1 MRLLRLFCCVVVLTV
16 WSGDSKSQTLT
27 QDSLALV
34 DLFNATNGSG
44 WTASTNWLTGP
55 IANWFG
61 VTVAGNRVAI
71 LSLSNNQLTGNI
83 PTSLGNLTALTNL
96 QLSGNQLSGSI
107 PSSIGNLVNLTVLR
121 LDNNVLTGTVPS
133 SVGNMSI
140 LVELTLFNN
149 QLSDSIPAS
158 FASLTDLQTFTL
170 QNNRL
175 DQFPNLSALTALNVL
190 NMSGNRFTFE
200 DIEPNL
206 GVASSFTYS
215 PQDSVGSY
223 DVRSLNEG
231 VSTTM
236 TVTVGGTNNTY
247 QWLKNGNVI
256 SGANLS
262 SYTISTVIAG
272 DSGTYSCNIGN
283 TAATSLTLRSRTTKI
298 SVSGSA
304 PAAPTNL
311 LATTVSGTRIDLSW
325 TAPAGIVNRY
335 RVQRSLNQS
344 TGFVQID
351 STAAT
356 AFANTGLT
364 TGTTY
369 FYRVVAVGNFGVSA
383 ASNTDSATTFGSP
396 PVVVSAIRDTAFY
409 EGFGQKLIRAL
420 HSVFSDPDTPSPIF
434 SAQTNTSEI
443 VAVIQPGDILY
454 VQEVSGFT
462 GSTSVVVSASDGI
475 SSVSD
480 TFRVTVLADTVKPTI
495 TAVQYGATQ
504 AAGTAV
510 TVTCVVKDN
519 ISVTGSNLSYRIGNG
534 AFSVLTMTAVVDTY
548 SATIPAGDVTSGGL
562 SFYIQGI
569 DNRNNRAA
577 TDTLDVKVTFSGI
590 SSRSVSGAAFST
602 GVPNNRWRLMSV
614 PARLSNSSIA
624 GLFAGSDTTEILSY
638 SYASGNLFATTT
650 IPSQGVFW
658 LKHRFGTDT
667 AAIHAGAG
675 ETYGSSVT
683 ATLFPGWNLIRNP
696 YPFTISIS
704 LPQDTIYGPILYG
717 GTATEVEGWTG
728 VQTTLQPFGGYA
740 VYNRLS
746 ASRPLVLRPNGVG
759 LNKLNPGSD
768 DAEVSIRIGARGT
781 KNDVVYGDLYNYFT
795 ATGLPNASAFD
806 GPEPSG
812 IGDYVSVFFRRN
824 QGTYTSVFKPANG
837 EGHVFD
843 FYVQST
849 TDRGDVDLEW
859 TVETA
864 PDGFEMRAFNI
875 SENTDIDLQQP
886 VIVRHTEKP
895 VQIRMMIGKLEFIE
909 QATQDIRDELP
920 DRFELGQ
927 NYPNPFN
934 PTTRIPFQLNRRSTV
949 SLAIYNTLG
958 QEVRTLLDGQLME
971 TGVHSITWNGRDRIG
986 HAVASGLYLYR
997 IKLETIDGRRISQ
1010 TRKMMYVK

>member
-1 MRLLRLFCCVVVLTV
+1 MRLLRLFCSVVLLTV
-16 WSGDSKSQTLT
+16 WTGDSKSQSLT

-34 DLFNATNGSG
+34 DLYNSTNGSG
-44 WTASTNWLTGP
+44 WITSTNWLTGP

-71 LSLSNNQLTGNI
+71 LNLSNNQLAGTI
-83 PTSLGNLTALTNL
+83 PSSLGNLTALTNL

-107 PSSIGNLVNLTVLR
+107 PSTIGTLINLTVLR
-121 LDNNVLTGTVPS
+121 LDNNGLTGTVPS
-133 SVGNMSI
+133 SIGNMSI

-158 FASLTDLQTFTL
+158 FANLTNLQTFTL
-170 QNNRL
+170 HNNRL

-206 GVASSFTYS
+206 GVAASFTYS

-223 DVRSLNEG
+223 DVRLLSEG

-236 TVTVGGTNNTY
+236 TVTVGGANNTY
-247 QWLKNGNVI
+247 QWLKNGNTV

-262 SYTISTVIAG
+262 SYTINSVSAN
-272 DSGTYSCNIGN
+272 DSGTYSCNIAN
-283 TAATSLTLRSRTTKI
+283 TSATSLTLRSRTTKI
-298 SVSGSA
+298 GVSGSA

-311 LATTVSGTRIDLSW
+311 LATTVSSTRIDLSW

-335 RVQRSLNQS
+335 RVHRSLSQS
-344 TGFVQID
+344 AGYIQID
-351 STAAT
+351 STVAT
-356 AFANTGLT
+356 AYANTGLT
-364 TGTTY
+364 SGTTY
-369 FYRVVAVGNFGVSA
+369 FYRVFAVGNFGVSA
-383 ASNTDSATTFGSP
+383 ASNTDSATTFGNP
-396 PVVVSAIRDTAFY
+396 PVVVSAIRDTTYY
-409 EGFGQKLIRAL
+409 EGFGQKPIRTL
-420 HSVFSDPDTPSPIF
+420 RSVFSDPDTPLPIF
-434 SAQTNTSEI
+434 SAQTNLSEI
-443 VAVIQPGDILY
+443 VAVIRSIDSLY
-454 VQEVSGFT
+454 VQQVSGFT

-480 TFRVTVLADTVKPTI
+480 TFRVTVMADTVKPTI
-495 TAVQYGATQ
+495 TAIQYGATQ
-504 AAGTAV
+504 TAGTAV

-519 ISVTGSNLSYRIGNG
+519 ISVTGSNLSYRVGNG
-534 AFSVLTMTAVVDTY
+534 AFSVLAMTAVADTF
-548 SATIPAGDVTSGGL
+548 SATIPAGDVTSDGL
-562 SFYIQGI
+562 SFYVEGT

-577 TDTLDVKVTFSGI
+577 SDTLDVKVTFAGL
-590 SSRSVSGAAFST
+590 SSRSVAGAAFST

-614 PARLSNSSIA
+614 PARLSNRSIA
-624 GLFAGSDTTEILSY
+624 GLFTGSDTTEILSY
-638 SYASGNLFATTT
+638 GYASGSFFATTT
-650 IPSQGVFW
+650 IPNQGVFW

-667 AAIHAGAG
+667 AAINAGAG
-675 ETYGSSVT
+675 ETNGSSVT
-683 ATLFPGWNLIRNP
+683 DSLSPGWNLIRNP
-696 YPFTISIS
+696 FPFTISIS

-728 VQTTLQPFGGYA
+728 IQTSLQPFGGYA

-746 ASRPLVLRPNGVG
+746 TNRPIVFRPNGVR
-759 LNKLNPGSD
+759 LSKLMPEPES
-768 DAEVSIRIGARGT
+768 AEVSIRIGARGT
-781 KNDVVYGDLYNYFT
+781 RNDIVYGDLYNYFT
-795 ATGLPNASAFD
+795 ATVLPNASAFD

-812 IGDYVSVFFRRN
+812 IGDFVSVFFRRD
-824 QGTYTSVFKPANG
+824 QDVYTSIHKPANG
-837 EGHVFD
+837 EGHTFD
-843 FYVQST
+843 FYVQSSA
-849 TDRGDVDLEW
+849 DRGDVDLEW
-859 TVETA
+859 MVETA
-864 PDGFEMRAFNI
+864 PDGFEMRAFNV
-875 SENTDIDLQQP
+875 SENAAIDLNQP
-886 VIVRHTEKP
+886 VKLRHTEKP
-895 VQIRMMIGKLEFIE
+895 VQIRMMIGRLEFIE
-909 QATQDIRDELP
+909 QAEHDIQTELP

-958 QEVRTLLDGQLME
+958 QEVLTLLDGQLME
-971 TGVHSITWNGRDRIG
+971 TGVHSIPWNGRDRAG

-997 IKLETIDGRRISQ
+997 IRLETIDGRRISQ